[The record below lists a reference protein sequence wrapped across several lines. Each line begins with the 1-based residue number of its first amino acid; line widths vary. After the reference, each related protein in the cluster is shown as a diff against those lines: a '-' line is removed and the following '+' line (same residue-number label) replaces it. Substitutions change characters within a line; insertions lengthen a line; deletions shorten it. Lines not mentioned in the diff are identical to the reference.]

1 MTAYEAIFNRR
12 SVRKY
17 KMELIPGDVF
27 RQLDRFL
34 EELVP
39 LYPEIGWKFV
49 VFNAMNDEGS
59 TKGLFRVKAPYYLVC
74 YTQDDANAGKQA
86 GYLTEQVV
94 LYLTARGIGTCYQGG
109 AKAVVEDAPEGMKQR
124 IVVALGY
131 PLDQLFRES
140 GKAKRHDI
148 TDICIFKE
156 EPETEISRILTAARL
171 APSSVNSQPWRFV
184 VYRNRIHVFARDN
197 VISKLS
203 VTKEMRD
210 VDMGIMLYHMALTAE
225 ELWMDAV
232 MVYQPQLAERK
243 IRGNTYV
250 MSMVVQK

>member
-1 MTAYEAIFNRR
+1 MTTYEAIFNRR

-17 KMELIPGDVF
+17 KMEPIPGDVF

-34 EELVP
+34 EELIP

-49 VFNAMNDEGS
+49 LFNAMDDEGS

-74 YTQDDANAGKQA
+74 YTQDAVNAGRQA

-94 LYLTARGIGTCYQGG
+94 LYLTAHGIGTCYQGG
-109 AKAVVEDAPEGMKQR
+109 ARAVVKDAPEGMEQR
-124 IVVALGY
+124 IVVAFGY
-131 PLDQLFRES
+131 PEEEIYRES
-140 GKAKRHDI
+140 GKAKRHNI

-156 EPETEISRILTAARL
+156 EPEAEISRILTAARL

-184 VYRNRIHVFARDN
+184 VYRNRVHVFAKDN
-197 VISKLS
+197 VISKIPA
-203 VTKEMRD
+203 TREMRE

-232 MVYQPQLAERK
+232 MAYQPQLAERK
-243 IRGNTYV
+243 VRGNTYV
-250 MSMVVQK
+250 MSMMVQK